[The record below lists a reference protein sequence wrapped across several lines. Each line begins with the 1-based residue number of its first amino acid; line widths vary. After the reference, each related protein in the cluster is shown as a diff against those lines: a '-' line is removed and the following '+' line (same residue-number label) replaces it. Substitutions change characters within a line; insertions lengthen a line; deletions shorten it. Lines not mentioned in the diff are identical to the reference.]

1 MYASNQTTNYDL
13 SQWLPTDPV
22 HHEDFNGDNAKL
34 DAALAAKADAAETAE
49 LADAV
54 DGLASAVGEH
64 ATLLDTKG
72 NCRVFCAYYIGT
84 GLSGASHDKFFNF
97 PPDRPVLVLIVD
109 DQNDIF
115 LRMVRASTRAQ
126 ASNNFEGV
134 TVAWGEHSVSWYAD
148 SANAMMKENGVKYH
162 VFVLRDCD
170 GEKKGEDPGAA
181 ARGSSP
187 V

>member
-54 DGLASAVGEH
+54 DGLAAAVGEH
-64 ATLLDTKG
+64 
-72 NCRVFCAYYIGT
+72 
-84 GLSGASHDKFFNF
+84 
-97 PPDRPVLVLIVD
+97 
-109 DQNDIF
+109 
-115 LRMVRASTRAQ
+115 

-148 SANAMMKENGVKYH
+148 SANAMMNESGVKYH
-162 VFVLRDCD
+162 VIVLMDCN
-170 GEKKGEDPGAA
+170 GE
-181 ARGSSP
+181 
-187 V
+187 

>member
-134 TVAWGEHSVSWYAD
+134 TVAWGEHSISWYAD
-148 SANAMMKENGVKYH
+148 SANAMMNESGVKYH
-162 VFVLRDCD
+162 VIVLMDCN
-170 GEKKGEDPGAA
+170 GE
-181 ARGSSP
+181 
-187 V
+187 

>member
-22 HHEDFNGDNAKL
+22 HHEDFNADNAKL

-148 SANAMMKENGVKYH
+148 SANAMMNENGVKYH
-162 VFVLRDCD
+162 VIVLMDCD
-170 GEKKGEDPGAA
+170 GE
-181 ARGSSP
+181 
-187 V
+187 